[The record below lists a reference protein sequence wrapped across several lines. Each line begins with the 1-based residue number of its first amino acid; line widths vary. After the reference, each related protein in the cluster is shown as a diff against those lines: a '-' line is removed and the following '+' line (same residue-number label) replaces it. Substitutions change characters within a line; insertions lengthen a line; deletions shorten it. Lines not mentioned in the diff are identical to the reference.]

1 MEHVDLDHVQG
12 VAIGAGGAEDLV
24 AWIRPAWPAST
35 WWSASTSITSRGGHR
50 RRRRRALG
58 AVDPSGLAGEQL
70 AERVDLDHVQGMATG
85 AGGAEHLM
93 PWTRQTGGE

>member
-1 MEHVDLDHVQG
+1 

-24 AWIRPAWPAST
+24 PWIRPAWPAST
-35 WWSASTSITSRGGHR
+35 WWSPRPRSRPGDGHR
-50 RRRRRALG
+50 RRRRRAPG
-58 AVDPSGLAGEQL
+58 AVDPSGAAGEQL
-70 AERVDLDHVQGMATG
+70 AERVDLDHAQGMATG